1 MQSSMHDFD
10 EKTGVIFYALV
21 SKNGISCSNPNLPLN
36 PDNHFIIAH
45 SDVTMNYPADLTV
58 N

>member
-10 EKTGVIFYALV
+10 ETTGVIFYALV
-21 SKNGISCSNPNLPLN
+21 SMNGISCWNTNLPLN
-36 PDNHFIIAH
+36 PDNHFIMAQ